1 MMTDEQILAGVLERE
16 GGGTYTD
23 RTDDAG
29 GPTRWGITQQTL
41 TGWLGRPATP
51 GEVASLSRELALEIY
66 RHRYIQ
72 APGLGKV
79 LDDPLRALLV
89 DCAVLH
95 GPKNAVRFLQRA
107 MRVTD
112 DGDFGEITTAALWR
126 LDRHR
131 LLWLVF
137 AERVMFIGRIITDNL
152 TDADR
157 DGIPDATEF
166 AKGWLARVGEMM
178 KEAA

>member
-1 MMTDEQILAGVLERE
+1 MMTDTQILDDVLERE

-23 RTDDAG
+23 RADDAG

-41 TGWLGRPATP
+41 AGVRGRPVTA
-51 GEVASLSRELALEIY
+51 GDVASLTREEALDIY
-66 RHRYIQ
+66 RHQYIG
-72 APGLGKV
+72 APGLGRV
-79 LDDPLRALLV
+79 LDDSLRALLV

-107 MRVTD
+107 LRVTD
-112 DGDFGEITTAALWR
+112 DGVFGDLTTAALWR
-126 LDRHR
+126 LDRRR

-137 AERVMFIGRIITDNL
+137 AERVMFIGRCVTDNL

-157 DGIPDATEF
+157 DGIPDNAEF
-166 AKGWLARVGEMM
+166 AKGWLARVGAMM
-178 KEAA
+178 KEGA

>member
-1 MMTDEQILAGVLERE
+1 MMTDTQILDDVLERE

-23 RTDDAG
+23 RADDAG

-41 TGWLGRPATP
+41 SGWLGRPATA
-51 GEVASLSRELALEIY
+51 GEVAELSRERALEIY

-72 APGLGKV
+72 QPGLGKI

-95 GPKNAVRFLQRA
+95 GPRNAVRFLQRA
-107 MRVTD
+107 LGVQA
-112 DGDFGEITTAALWR
+112 DGVFGDLTLAALWR
-126 LDRHR
+126 LDRRR

-137 AERVMFIGRIITDNL
+137 AERVEFLGRCISDNL

-157 DGIPDATEF
+157 DGIPDSTEF
-166 AKGWLARVGEMM
+166 AKGWLARVSAMM